1 MHSAHEIGY
10 PSAETSPSGT
20 GKLSNPLSGVSA
32 SVAGESFSRA
42 LASAI
47 AHNATM
53 TGSAVQDTS
62 TPGEGAQQ
70 RSVAAIV
77 AGVNGTDGTAAFP
90 RVVKASGHVEW
101 QGRAEIST
109 FSAETQAKHGDR
121 WHHELKPVGPVKVT

>member
-47 AHNATM
+47 AHNVTM
-53 TGSAVQDTS
+53 TGSAAQDTS
-62 TPGEGAQQ
+62 APGEGAQQ
-70 RSVAAIV
+70 RSVIEAH
-77 AGVNGTDGTAAFP
+77 GTGGTAAFP
-90 RVVKASGHVEW
+90 FVVTASGHVQW
-101 QGRAEIST
+101 QGRAAISA
-109 FSAETQAKHGDR
+109 FSADAQAKHGDR
-121 WHHELKPVGPVKVT
+121 WHHELKPIGPVEVT

>member
-77 AGVNGTDGTAAFP
+77 AGAHGNGDAAVFS
-90 RVVKASGHVEW
+90 RVVKASGHVQW

-109 FSAETQAKHGDR
+109 FSADTQAKHGDR